1 MVNKFEEANQEKI
14 DKIVAEEE
22 KNEIKQKTD
31 DKIKDEIWNRNVK
44 QLEEKLKNEGKS
56 KEEIERQTSLVKE
69 RTKKMRDMQD
79 AFEKGGGSP
88 EVQEAKLN
96 VKDLEEKISIWE
108 KNNPEETKTI
118 EHMKRELKL
127 NQRVV
132 NGENLMD
139 VLDSMKLEKD
149 KKE

>member
-1 MVNKFEEANQEKI
+1 MNKFEQPP
-14 DKIVAEEE
+14 VPSQE

-96 VKDLEEKISIWE
+96 VKDLEEKISIWK

>member
-1 MVNKFEEANQEKI
+1 MNKFEQPP
-14 DKIVAEEE
+14 VPSQE